1 MAEPLMIFHIR
12 IDKNRISEVASACGS
27 AVMIPFGGYT
37 ESDIFCGTIQ
47 PGACDVQTVNAAG
60 VRHMCAKYMFKGRD
74 SAGMP
79 CSLYVE
85 NDGWFT
91 ARREDGIFDACPTF
105 MTDSPLLFEELCRP
119 VFRSEG
125 HPAPG
130 GVDILIFRA
139 GDKDTETEKPAVK
152 KAEVPAEIREAAQAY
167 RGDPAAEEQILG
179 IMEKPFKELVY
190 FTGSTRKIL
199 RMHDPDFLTV
209 CALCAKLRGTV
220 DMLFLLREDDALA
233 ALTCIAGRIR
243 NIENDSLA
251 ILEAVLE
258 ESGEGLQFPK
268 RASALQRIR
277 IKPF

>member
-12 IDKNRISEVASACGS
+12 IERNRISEVNTPYGS
-27 AVMIPFGGYT
+27 AKMIPFGGYT
-37 ESDIFCGTIQ
+37 ESDLFRGTIQ

-60 VRHMCAKYMFKGRD
+60 VRHMCAKYMFKGTDCDGR
-74 SAGMP
+74 P

-91 ARREDGIFDACPTF
+91 SQRKDGIFDACPVF
-105 MTDSPLLFEELCRP
+105 MTDSPALAEILCRP

-139 GDKDTETEKPAVK
+139 DEKDTGEKQPAVK
-152 KAEVPAEIREAAQAY
+152 KEDVPAEIREAAEAY
-167 RGDPAAEEQILG
+167 QGDPAAEEQVLG

-190 FTGSTRKIL
+190 FTGANKKIL

-220 DMLFLLREDDALA
+220 DMLFLLREDEALA

-258 ESGEGLQFPK
+258 DSGEGLRFGK
-268 RASALQRIR
+268 RASSLPRIR